1 MSTDDRLCCTEFGD
15 AMQPGTDNEG
25 YEKLIWIKEG
35 LYVTGDG
42 LPAISFCPWCGAS
55 LEKP

>member
-1 MSTDDRLCCTEFGD
+1 MIVCCAEFQD

-35 LYVTGDG
+35 RYSTGDG
-42 LPAISFCPWCGAS
+42 LPAMNFCPWCGTR